1 MHRGR
6 LEGEDPKAYAKRLV
20 APRVKIILAPGA
32 IMPQYAHDTDSG
44 ADLFSMETVVLNP
57 GEAHAFSTGVQ
68 LELPAGY
75 EAQVRSKSGL
85 ATNQRVFVLN
95 SPGTVDNGYRG
106 DLKVILYNASE
117 VRHRIVS
124 GQKIAQLVVT
134 PYVQAAFVVDEQL
147 STTDRGDGGL
157 GSTGLEAKPVP
168 FPPVSPAQNVPQ
180 VRTYTT
186 GLGPCIGDNTLH
198 GGKGPTGYVSLSR
211 FVFDNEDGKR
221 LEHRGD
227 D

>member
-1 MHRGR
+1 MV
-6 LEGEDPKAYAKRLV
+6 K
-20 APRVKIILAPGA
+20 VKISLAPDA
-32 IMPQYAHDTDSG
+32 IMPQYAHTGDSG
-44 ADLFSMETVVLNP
+44 ADLFSIEDHVLSPGETVTV
-57 GEAHAFSTGVQ
+57 HTGVTI
-68 LELPAGY
+68 ELPPGY

-85 ATNQRVFVLN
+85 AANQSLSVLN

-106 DLKVILYNASE
+106 EIMVILHNSSLE
-117 VRHRIVS
+117 FRRVTK
-124 GQKIAQLVVT
+124 GKKIAQLVVT
-134 PYVQAAFVVDEQL
+134 PYVQAAFVVDDQL

-157 GSTGLEAKPVP
+157 GS
-168 FPPVSPAQNVPQ
+168 
-180 VRTYTT
+180 T

-198 GGKGPTGYVSLSR
+198 GGKGPTGYVPLSR